1 MIFFETEADPTE
13 WFLMPH
19 HWTDLHQS
27 EIDEWSA
34 TCAEIIYRRHKKW
47 WRSPNRDAL
56 VRSFRLLIES
66 HPHPS
71 IPAHQVFLY
80 GGDPRRVPQP
90 FYALAVQPESG
101 DRDGELRS
109 VVQATEKDP
118 PRSPDV
124 MDFDSD
130 RIGPGLRCLR
140 YFGDEDGLGVSL
152 NYGWW
157 SEEHQLYASVR
168 TVTDDVGWLA
178 TNLDVFDDFA
188 RSIWLNP
195 DPA

>member
-13 WFLMPH
+13 WFLMPL
-19 HWTDLHQS
+19 HWTNLHQA

-34 TCAEIIYRRHKKW
+34 TCAEIMYRRHKKW
-47 WRSPNRDAL
+47 WRSPNRDVMAH
-56 VRSFRLLIES
+56 SFRMLVEA

-90 FYALAVQPESG
+90 FYALVVQPEDG
-101 DRDGELRS
+101 DRDKELRS
-109 VVQATEKDP
+109 VVQASETSP
-118 PRSPDV
+118 NRPPDV
-124 MDFDSD
+124 VKFDSD

-157 SEEHQLYASVR
+157 SEEHQLFASIR
-168 TVTDDVGWLA
+168 TVTDEVAWLA

-195 DPA
+195 NPE

>member
-19 HWTDLHQS
+19 HWTDLNQS

-56 VRSFRLLIES
+56 AQSFRLLVQS

-71 IPAHQVFLY
+71 IPANQVFLY

-90 FYALAVQPESG
+90 FYALVVQPESG
-101 DRDGELRS
+101 DRDRELRS
-109 VVQATEKDP
+109 VVQATEKGST
-118 PRSPDV
+118 RSPDV
-124 MDFDSD
+124 MNFDSD
-130 RIGPGLRCLR
+130 RIGRGLRCLR
-140 YFGDEDGLGVSL
+140 YFGDEEGLGVSL

-157 SEEHQLYASVR
+157 SEEHQLYVSVR

-178 TNLDVFDDFA
+178 TNLDVFDYFA
-188 RSIWLNP
+188 RTIWLNP